1 MLRLQVGYN
10 DYGPKHHEAL
20 LDEFHTAAERCDSLQ
35 VYKGF
40 RVVNLGVGRVCLP
53 HNPPQSFFMMHSLG
67 GGTGSGLG
75 SYVLEMLADH
85 FPAVYRFTTSVFPQ
99 EDDDVVTSPYARP
112 RP

>member
-1 MLRLQVGYN
+1 
-10 DYGPKHHEAL
+10 
-20 LDEFHTAAERCDSLQ
+20 
-35 VYKGF
+35 
-40 RVVNLGVGRVCLP
+40 
-53 HNPPQSFFMMHSLG
+53 MMHSLG

-112 RP
+112 CP